1 MGYRIGTGFDVHC
14 LVEGRDLVLGGVN
27 IPWKKGLL
35 GHSDADVLTH
45 AIMDA
50 ILGAAALPDIGQ
62 LFPDNDDEYKDI
74 SSILLLE
81 RVIGLIDGE
90 NLEIENI
97 DATIICQEPKIMPHI
112 ESIRE
117 KLSTT
122 MGITPKQMGIKATTT
137 EGLGFTGRG
146 EGIACQAVCLLK
158 EKN

>member
-1 MGYRIGTGFDVHC
+1 MGHRIGTGFDVHC

-62 LFPDNDDEYKDI
+62 LFPDNNDEYKDI

-81 RVIGLIDGE
+81 RVIGLIDKE

-97 DATIICQEPKIMPHI
+97 DSTIICQEPKIMPHI
-112 ESIRE
+112 ASIRE
-117 KLSTT
+117 KLSTA
-122 MGITPKQMGIKATTT
+122 MGIKPNQIGIKATTT

-158 EKN
+158 EKK

>member
-1 MGYRIGTGFDVHC
+1 MGHRIGTGFDVHC

-62 LFPDNDDEYKDI
+62 LFPDNNDEYKDI

-81 RVIGLIDGE
+81 KVIGLIDKE
-90 NLEIENI
+90 NFEIENI
-97 DATIICQEPKIMPHI
+97 DSTIICQEPKIMPYI
-112 ESIRE
+112 ASIRE
-117 KLSTT
+117 KLSAA
-122 MGITPKQMGIKATTT
+122 MGIKPNQIGIKATTT

-146 EGIACQAVCLLK
+146 EGIACQAVCLLR